1 MGAFDIP
8 AGEVHVWCWSLAVDD
23 DELARALSLLDERER
38 ARAERLRVPAVRRRF
53 IAARAALRSVL
64 GECTGTDPAAVSF
77 AYGAHGKPRL
87 ADGGPHFN
95 ASDSGDWAVVA
106 LADAELG
113 VDVEVVRELRNA
125 DGLARRICTG
135 RELERFE
142 RLPEPE
148 RDAALLRLWTCKEA
162 GLKALGVGL
171 AGGARNVEVELG
183 AAGRARLK
191 ALCGEVD
198 GWALLAVDLGPG
210 LECSLVV
217 RSLRRPE
224 LRMRSRVGRSS
235 GTMHR

>member
-1 MGAFDIP
+1 VTASDIP
-8 AGEVHVWCWSLAVDD
+8 PGEVHVWCWSLAVND
-23 DELARALSLLDERER
+23 DELARALSLLDERELE
-38 ARAERLRVPAVRRRF
+38 RAERLRVPAVRRRF

-77 AYGAHGKPRL
+77 AYGERGKPRL

-113 VDVEVVRELRNA
+113 IDLEVVRELRNA
-125 DGLARRICTG
+125 DSLARRICTD

-142 RLPEPE
+142 RLPESE

-162 GLKALGVGL
+162 GLKAVGL
-171 AGGARNVEVELG
+171 GLSGGLRNVELELG
-183 AAGRARLK
+183 ADRSARLRR
-191 ALCGEVD
+191 LCGEVD
-198 GWALLAVDLGPG
+198 GWALLAVDLGPE
-210 LECSLVV
+210 LECSVIV
-217 RSLRRPE
+217 RSTGRPE

-235 GTMHR
+235 DTMLE